1 MAVLHHPCYR
11 PSSEV
16 ILEFRLYRHYCKL
29 TVSVPRL
36 VAPLVMASPLTS
48 PVASPLLSVNVGNTG
63 NVSASAPASVNQ
75 YGSNDALA
83 VQLSTMAAGI
93 ASMQSLTTDMCGI
106 MRAAFA
112 PAPASA
118 PASAPAPAPAPAQV
132 EVAPVIALATP
143 VDSPPQL
150 LQALL
155 QKSRQPPIPRRAA
168 VPDRQKER

>member
-106 MRAAFA
+106 MRAACFHLRYVVA
-112 PAPASA
+112 YVCPC
-118 PASAPAPAPAPAQV
+118 
-132 EVAPVIALATP
+132 APV
-143 VDSPPQL
+143 
-150 LQALL
+150 
-155 QKSRQPPIPRRAA
+155 SRSVLNFPNFF
-168 VPDRQKER
+168 EYL